1 MLDMALKALGFD
13 IDGTLYPDHRAQWRS
28 LPFFLGHV
36 KSIVAFSRSR
46 KLMRL
51 NPEDPGLMENA
62 GEAEVAYF
70 AGELG
75 CSIETARDIRDK
87 ILYEGWEHIFHGL
100 KIYPHVRESLL
111 RIKET
116 GLKLAALSDFPV
128 GRKLEYFGL
137 DGIFDVTLGFPES
150 LQLKPRQEPFLL
162 MAEKL
167 NTEPNDILY
176 IGNRLDYDV
185 RGAENVGM
193 RGALIG
199 SPGRNAPP
207 DVTTY
212 TDYRNLAESILSE
225 VAK

>member
-28 LPFFLGHV
+28 VPFFLGHA
-36 KSIVAFSRSR
+36 KSILAFSRAR

-51 NPEDPGLMENA
+51 DPEDPELMKDA
-62 GEAEVAYF
+62 GEAEVALF
-70 AGELG
+70 ASERG
-75 CSIETARDIRDK
+75 CSLETARDIRDQV
-87 ILYEGWEHIFHGL
+87 LYKGWELIFKGL
-100 KIYPHVRESLL
+100 KIYPHVRDSLL
-111 RIKET
+111 RIKDS

-128 GRKLEYFGL
+128 GKKLEYFGL
-137 DGIFDVTLGFPES
+137 DGVFDVTLGFPES
-150 LQLKPRQEPFLL
+150 LQLKPRPEPFLL

-167 NTEPNDILY
+167 NIDPKDILY

-185 RGAENVGM
+185 RGAENAEM

-199 SPGRNAPP
+199 APGRNAPAG
-207 DVTTY
+207 VTTY
-212 TDYRNLAESILSE
+212 TDYRHLAENILSE